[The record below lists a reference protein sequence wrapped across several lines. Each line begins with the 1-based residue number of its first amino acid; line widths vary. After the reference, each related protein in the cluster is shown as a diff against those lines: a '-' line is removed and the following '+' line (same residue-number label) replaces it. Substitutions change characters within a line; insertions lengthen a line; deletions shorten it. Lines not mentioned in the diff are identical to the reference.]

1 MSFFQVY
8 PNFSKER
15 LVYNICSR
23 KEFVNDVRV
32 AAFTETASQQ
42 AYLACPKPCFRRRNW
57 VTNEDGVSVP
67 KEAIFEGCLTFLC
80 QRPASDVDEPN
91 RDVFISFEEVITYVH
106 PRPSQT
112 VRGLHKSPKKEPSFK
127 TVVSLL
133 SISDTAFLFRFNLY
147 NGNVNDNI
155 KLNPGHVVEHFRFDF
170 LQKDFKMILMEL

>member
-1 MSFFQVY
+1 MSFFHIY

-23 KEFVNDVRV
+23 KELVNEVRV
-32 AAFTETASQQ
+32 AAITETASQK
-42 AYLACPKPCFRRRNW
+42 AYLLCPKPCFRRRNW
-57 VTNEDGVSVP
+57 VTDEDGVSVP
-67 KEAIFEGCLTFLC
+67 KEPFLRSASLFCAKDLPVMLTSPVVMFSSALRKSSPIFIRDRHRLSEVCT
-80 QRPASDVDEPN
+80 N
-91 RDVFISFEEVITYVH
+91 R
-106 PRPSQT
+106 Q
-112 VRGLHKSPKKEPSFK
+112 KKEPSFK

>member
-1 MSFFQVY
+1 MVPVVRSNYIVSYHEFFQVY
-8 PNFSKER
+8 PDFSKER

-67 KEAIFEGCLTFLC
+67 KEAISEERLTFLC

-91 RDVFISFEEVITYVH
+91 RDVFISFEEVITYVLRDRH
-106 PRPSQT
+106 RLSEVCTNRQKRT
-112 VRGLHKSPKKEPSFK
+112 LVQDRGKF
-127 TVVSLL
+127 
-133 SISDTAFLFRFNLY
+133 
-147 NGNVNDNI
+147 
-155 KLNPGHVVEHFRFDF
+155 VEHFRYSLLVSF
-170 LQKDFKMILMEL
+170 